1 MIKLR
6 GENMKILI
14 APDSFK
20 GSLSS
25 IEVIN
30 CIEKSAKRHFNDLE
44 IVKVP
49 IADGGEGTV
58 EAILAAVGG
67 ELKNVEVIGPLGNK
81 IISSYGVINKRTAII
96 EMAAASGLA
105 LVADEDRNPM
115 LTTTYGTGELIL
127 AGLNSGI
134 REFFIG
140 IGGSATNDGGIGAM
154 QALGV
159 KFLNSDNEEVGFGGG
174 ELSGIVN
181 ISLEDL
187 DDRIKESSITVIC
200 DVNNP
205 LTGPRGA
212 TSIYGPQKGASEEML
227 LELEKGMNNYKRV
240 IEKNFGI
247 EVNKVK
253 GAGAAGGLG
262 AALTVFLGAELK
274 PGIETIL
281 EIVHFDLLLEG
292 VDLVITGEGRIDG
305 QSIYGKVPIGISKYC
320 KRKNINVVAIVGSMG
335 AEADVVYDFGINSIF
350 TIVNSPMSV
359 NEAMQNAGEL
369 LENAADRMFRFLKL
383 GMSIK
388 SRM

>member
-1 MIKLR
+1 
-6 GENMKILI
+6 MKILI

>member
-1 MIKLR
+1 
-6 GENMKILI
+6 MKIMI

-30 CIEKSAKRHFNDLE
+30 FIEKSARKHFDELE

-67 ELKNVEVIGPLGNK
+67 ELKSVEVKGPLGNK
-81 IISSYGVINKRTAII
+81 ISSSYGIINKTTAII
-96 EMAAASGLA
+96 EMASASGMA

-115 LTTTYGTGELIL
+115 ITTTYGTGELIL
-127 AGLNSGI
+127 AGLNRGI
-134 REFFIG
+134 RNFIVG
-140 IGGSATNDGGIGAM
+140 IGGSATNDGGVGAM

-159 KFLNSDNEEVGFGGG
+159 KFLDCDNKEVGFGGG
-174 ELSGIVN
+174 ELSSIVN
-181 ISLEDL
+181 VSFEAL
-187 DDRIKESSITVIC
+187 DDRIKECSITVIC

-205 LTGPRGA
+205 LTGPKGA
-212 TSIYGPQKGASEEML
+212 TYIYGPQKGADEKML
-227 LELEKGMNNYKRV
+227 VELEKGMDNYKCV
-240 IEKNFGI
+240 LEKNFGI
-247 EVNKVK
+247 EVDRIK

-281 EIVHFDLLLEG
+281 ELVQFEHLLEG

-305 QSIYGKVPIGISKYC
+305 QSIYGKVPVGISKHC
-320 KRKNINVVAIVGSMG
+320 KRKNINVVALVGGMG
-335 AEADVVYDFGINSIF
+335 AEADLVYEFGIDSIF

-359 NEAMQNAGEL
+359 SEAMKNAGKL
-369 LENAADRMFRFLKL
+369 LEDAADRMFRFIKL